1 MVCLG
6 TTIAMKW
13 EKLNRKEQSIQIIRI
28 LRSLSIADGALT
40 HSELDLIRKVGDYYG
55 LTSDEVDD
63 ELISETPV
71 ISVPSDENA
80 RIKILYYMLYL
91 IKADQVIDLEE
102 VQLVHHFGL
111 KLGFRENMLDKLID
125 IAKENIG
132 KGLPIEKMLDTIRQ
146 YLN

>member
-1 MVCLG
+1 
-6 TTIAMKW
+6 MKW
-13 EKLNRKEQSIQIIRI
+13 EELNKKEQSIQIIRV
-28 LRSLSIADGALT
+28 LRSLSLADGALT

-55 LTSDEVDD
+55 LKSDEVDD
-63 ELISETPV
+63 ELITDAPL
-71 ISVPSDENA
+71 IAVPSAENE

-91 IKADQVIDLEE
+91 IKADQVIDEEE
-102 VQLVHHFGL
+102 VELVHHFGL
-111 KLGFRENMLDKLID
+111 KMGFRENMLNKLID

>member
-1 MVCLG
+1 
-6 TTIAMKW
+6 MKW
-13 EKLNRKEQSIQIIRI
+13 EELDRKEQSIQIIRV
-28 LRSLSIADGALT
+28 LRSLSIADDALT
-40 HSELDLIRKVGDYYG
+40 HSELDLIRKVGNYYG

-63 ELISETPV
+63 ELIRFAPV
-71 ISVPSDENA
+71 IAVPTNENE

-91 IKADQVIDLEE
+91 IKADFVVDQEE
-102 VQLVHHFGL
+102 VEIVHHFGL
-111 KLGFRENMLDKLID
+111 KLGFRENMLNKLIE

>member
-1 MVCLG
+1 
-6 TTIAMKW
+6 MKW
-13 EKLNRKEQSIQIIRI
+13 EELNRKEQSIQIIRV

-55 LTSDEVDD
+55 LSTDEIED
-63 ELISETPV
+63 ELITNEPLV
-71 ISVPSDENA
+71 AVPNDENE

-91 IKADQVIDLEE
+91 IKADQKVDQEE
-102 VQLVHHFGL
+102 VDLIHHFGL
-111 KLGFRENMLDKLID
+111 KLGFREKMLDKLVD